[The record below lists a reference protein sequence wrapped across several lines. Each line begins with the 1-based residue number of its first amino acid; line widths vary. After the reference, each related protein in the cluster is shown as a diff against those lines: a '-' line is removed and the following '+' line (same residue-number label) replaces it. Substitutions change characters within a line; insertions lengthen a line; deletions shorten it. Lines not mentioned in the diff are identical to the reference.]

1 MPYLRPLLAL
11 VAFVALTAA
20 GSLAAPTCAYACSC
34 IPPEDI
40 ADYRGKPDVVIL
52 AGTVA
57 TIGPDQRGTFAV
69 ERWFQG
75 GTAAVVP
82 IRGGQ
87 GADCG
92 LPLSAGQRLIFVGDV
107 EDGVIQAGICS
118 PSGDLSTPEGQALL
132 GDAAAAYGDG
142 VEPAGAPTGEG
153 DGVPSIVL
161 IAVGIGAVL
170 VVASIV
176 AFARR
181 ERPEAPQA

>member
-1 MPYLRPLLAL
+1 MPHLRPLLAL

-20 GSLAAPTCAYACSC
+20 SSLAAPTCAYACSC
-34 IPPEDI
+34 IPPEAI
-40 ADYRGKPDVVIL
+40 ADYRGQPDVVIL

-57 TIGPDQRGTFAV
+57 TIGSDQRGTFAV

-107 EDGVIQAGICS
+107 EDGVIKAGICL
-118 PSGDLSTPEGQALL
+118 PSGDLSTPEGQALAR
-132 GDAAAAYGDG
+132 DAAAAYGGG
-142 VEPAGAPTGEG
+142 VEPTGSPPSQG
-153 DGVPSIVL
+153 DGSPSIIL

-170 VVASIV
+170 ILASV
-176 AFARR
+176 LAFTRR
-181 ERPEAPQA
+181 ERPVVPRG

>member
-1 MPYLRPLLAL
+1 MPHLRPLLAL

-40 ADYRGKPDVVIL
+40 ADYRGQPHVVIL

-57 TIGPDQRGTFAV
+57 TIEPDQRGTFAV

-92 LPLSAGQRLIFVGDV
+92 LPLSAGQRLIFVGYV
-107 EDGVIQAGICS
+107 EDGVIKAGICS
-118 PSGDLSTPEGQALL
+118 PSGDLSTPEGQALAR
-132 GDAAAAYGDG
+132 DAAAAFGGG
-142 VEPAGAPTGEG
+142 VEPAGAPPSES
-153 DGVPSIVL
+153 DAPSIVL
-161 IAVGIGAVL
+161 IAGGIAAVL
-170 VVASIV
+170 VVASVV
-176 AFARR
+176 AFSRR
-181 ERPEAPQA
+181 ERLEAPQP